1 MRLTP
6 YIINEVIKM
15 YTNEQIG
22 CVLIGRKLGISY
34 QTALRIIKSSGMLI
48 RRRGGTG
55 GQRNKIS
62 NELKKQII
70 DSYLAGNLTIT
81 EVAQNAMISKNAA
94 YKVLREA
101 QIKMNAP
108 GRKGKAREPVVVK
121 QRPVRLSETK
131 AYKFL
136 FEK

>member
-6 YIINEVIKM
+6 SIINEVIKM
-15 YTNEQIG
+15 YTGEQIG

-34 QTALRIIKSSGMLI
+34 QTALRIVKSSGVSI

-62 NELKKQII
+62 DGLKKQIV
-70 DSYLAGNLTIT
+70 DSYLSGDLTIS
-81 EVAQNAMISKNAA
+81 EVAACAMISKNAT

-108 GRKGKAREPVVVK
+108 GRKK
-121 QRPVRLSETK
+121 TC
-131 AYKFL
+131 
-136 FEK
+136 